1 MNDNKHKKNTVMIM
15 NIEHELNSLFGTY
28 YYSNK
33 YTDKE
38 NEILYK
44 YRVYAIYGWTR
55 FSVL

>member
-44 YRVYAIYGWTR
+44 YRVYAIYG
-55 FSVL
+55 

>member
-1 MNDNKHKKNTVMIM
+1 MNIKINTVMIM
-15 NIEHELNSLFGTY
+15 NIEHELNSLFDAYY

-38 NEILYK
+38 NETLYK
-44 YRVYAIYGWTR
+44 YRVNAIYDWTR